1 MFLRLKVYLIMFIA
15 FAIFGGIAYLYYT
28 KTQAAMIQYAEN
40 AKVQE
45 IALATQK
52 AATDALLA
60 DIKQIQ
66 ELQTQLQAD
75 FEESRQLTKS
85 LETLFDKNAKGDPRD
100 FGDLAAQDPDYVTKE
115 LNTGTQEVFDCFEQ
129 MTGNTTEGS
138 ENDRKYIGCG
148 SDTTGRDNGSESADG
163 V

>member
-1 MFLRLKVYLIMFIA
+1 MFMRLKVYLIMFIA

-28 KTQAAMIQYAEN
+28 KTQAEMLQYAAS
-40 AKVQE
+40 AKAQE

-52 AATDALLA
+52 AATESLLE

-66 ELQTQLQAD
+66 KLQIQLQQD
-75 FEESRQLTKS
+75 FEDSRQLTKS
-85 LETLFDKNAKGDPRD
+85 LETLFDKNAEGDPRD
-100 FGDLAAQDPDYVTKE
+100 FGDLAAKDPDYVTKE
-115 LNTGTQEVFDCFEQ
+115 LNTGTQEVFECFEH

-138 ENDRKYIGCG
+138 EDDRKYIGCG
-148 SDTTGRDNGSESADG
+148 NDTTGRDNGSKPADG

>member
-1 MFLRLKVYLIMFIA
+1 MFIA

-28 KTQAAMIQYAEN
+28 KTQAAMLQYAEN
-40 AKVQE
+40 AKAQE
-45 IALATQK
+45 IALANQK

-75 FEESRQLTKS
+75 FEKSRQLTKS
-85 LETLFDKNAKGDPRD
+85 LETLFDKTAEGDPRD
-100 FGDLAAQDPDYVTKE
+100 FGDLAAKDPGYVTEE
-115 LNTGTQEVFDCFEQ
+115 LNTGTQEVFECFEQ
-129 MTGNTTEGS
+129 MTGNITEGS
-138 ENDRKYIGCG
+138 KDDRKYIGCG
-148 SDTTGRDNGSESADG
+148 SDTTGRNNDSEPVDG